1 MNKGNNCHKI
11 LRLKITLGSFHY
23 TNSIFLVIDMLM
35 NMERGFI
42 TKFPYIGG
50 LGNTLLNSSYDLNRW
65 EINFTG
71 HYYKFFTHY
80 NSLSGR
86 LYNILYN
93 KYKLQ
98 ENKRLWKLWMRH
110 PHSNLYGGWV
120 GASFSTDIV
129 LKIAWNVGDDECL
142 QFASI
147 VLLRQ

>member
-23 TNSIFLVIDMLM
+23 TNSICVVIDMLM

-71 HYYKFFTHY
+71 HYYKLFTHY

-93 KYKLQ
+93 KYKL
-98 ENKRLWKLWMRH
+98 
-110 PHSNLYGGWV
+110 
-120 GASFSTDIV
+120 
-129 LKIAWNVGDDECL
+129 
-142 QFASI
+142 
-147 VLLRQ
+147 